1 VFHTHL
7 APDCSSVENLQNWAS
22 KILGGGNITHAYSF
36 GDYRGFAGFLN
47 QKELNALREHPAV
60 KLVDEDGVVRIP
72 ENETP
77 GQPFALNMTDNNP
90 PTDLPGWGQYRSD
103 QLGVTFKYDGSV
115 PFTPSTEYFGDGTT
129 AWVLDTGVQIDHQE
143 FKGRATWDI
152 SYVGETTDGNGHGTH
167 CAGTIVGTWAGY
179 VPKAE
184 VRSVQVLAASGSG
197 AWSGIVS
204 GVGYVVNN
212 RKPGF
217 NVISM
222 SLGGGF
228 NAAANDAVNSA
239 ALSGVPSVIAAGNSN
254 VDAVNTSPCS
264 AVEAICVGATDI
276 NNNLASYSN
285 FGARLSVLAPGTN
298 IKSSWIGSSGQMYNT
313 ISGTS
318 MATPAAAGAIMVYAT
333 KHPNSNTGHLKEAIK
348 LYGQPGIIFST
359 LVLSLRT
366 LPTS

>member
-1 VFHTHL
+1 
-7 APDCSSVENLQNWAS
+7 VENLQNWAS

-36 GDYRGFAGFLN
+36 GEYRGFAGYLN

-60 KLVDEDGVVRIP
+60 KLVDEDGVARIP

-77 GQPFALNMTDNNP
+77 GQPFVLNMTDNNP

-129 AWVLDTGVQIDHQE
+129 SWVLDTGVMIDHQE
-143 FKGRATWDI
+143 FKGRAFWEV

-179 VPKAE
+179 VPKGI
-184 VRSVQVLAASGSG
+184 VRSVQVLSSGGSG
-197 AWSGIVS
+197 AWSGVIS
-204 GVGYVVNN
+204 GINYVVNYK
-212 RKPGF
+212 RTGF

-228 NAAANDAVNSA
+228 TQSVNQAVDDASNA
-239 ALSGVPSVIAAGNSN
+239 GVPSVIAAGNSN
-254 VDAVNTSPCS
+254 ADAVNTSPCS
-264 AVEAICVGATDI
+264 AATAICVGATDI
-276 NNNLASYSN
+276 NNQLASYSN

-298 IKSSWIGSSGQMYNT
+298 IKSSWIGSSGQVYNT

-318 MATPAAAGAIMVYAT
+318 MATPAAAGAICVYASKYPESVT
-333 KHPNSNTGHLKEAIK
+333 HNLKQAIK
-348 LYGQPGIIFST
+348 DWGQPNIIT
-359 LVLSLRT
+359 LHARAITANTPNTLSYDRWNLGN
-366 LPTS
+366 